1 MSNTKD
7 VIKWTAIYTVLSLIV
22 ASAVVFANVVI
33 SFGVIASLVLAGLWL
48 GAIGGYIAEDRRE
61 EEQTPLAVKV
71 LLATSTLGLLFA
83 SSIMF
88 AGGVTITYITAV
100 IGYAGLPSTTKKV
113 LDVWESKTCFS
124 CIVPKAELPKIDT
137 NLNASVFTVTS
148 VEHTFY

>member
-100 IGYAGLPSTTKKV
+100 IGYAGIV
-113 LDVWESKTCFS
+113 LVAVGFGFFVTNVAKQIVTLSKALS
-124 CIVPKAELPKIDT
+124 RK
-137 NLNASVFTVTS
+137 
-148 VEHTFY
+148 